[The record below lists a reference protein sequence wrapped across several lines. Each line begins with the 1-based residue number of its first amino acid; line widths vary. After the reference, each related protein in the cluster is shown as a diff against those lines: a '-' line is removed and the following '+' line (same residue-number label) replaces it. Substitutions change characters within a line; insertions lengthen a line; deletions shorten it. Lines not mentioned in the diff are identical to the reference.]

1 MAGLV
6 FDEFEDGQV
15 FEHPWTRTV
24 TETDNVLFSSM
35 TMNPAKLHLDA
46 AYAAGTEFGRPIVN
60 SLFTLGL
67 MIGMSVN
74 DTTYGTAVANL
85 GMDEVRFPRPVFHGD
100 TLRVRT
106 TVLGTR
112 PSRSRPGQGVVE
124 FRHEALN
131 ERDEVV
137 ASCRRSALM
146 LGREPP
152 AAR

>member
-1 MAGLV
+1 MPGLY
-6 FDEFEDGQV
+6 FEEFAEGQV

-46 AYAAGTEFGRPIVN
+46 AYGATTEFGKPIVN

-74 DTTYGTAVANL
+74 DTTYGTTVANL
-85 GMDEVRFPRPVFHGD
+85 GMEEVRFPKPVFHGD
-100 TLRVRT
+100 TVRVRT
-106 TVLGTR
+106 TVLGKR
-112 PSRSRPGQGVVE
+112 PSKSRPGQGIIE

-131 ERDEVV
+131 QRDEIV

-146 LGREPP
+146 LGKP
-152 AAR
+152 

>member
-1 MAGLV
+1 MTGL
-6 FDEFEDGQV
+6 FFEHFTVGQV
-15 FEHPWTRTV
+15 FDHPWTRTI

-46 AYAAGTEFGRPIVN
+46 AYCATTEFGKPIVN

-74 DTTYGTAVANL
+74 DTTYGTTVANL
-85 GMDEVRFPRPVFHGD
+85 GMEEVRFPKPVFHGD
-100 TLRVRT
+100 TLHMRS
-106 TVLGTR
+106 TVLSTR
-112 PSRSRPGQGVVE
+112 PSRSRPGQGIVE

-131 ERDEVV
+131 QHDVIV

-146 LGREPP
+146 LGQP
-152 AAR
+152 